1 MYFMSVN
8 NMNKNWDKN
17 AYLGASIHFYFIFF
31 FLLECLHGL

>member
-17 AYLGASIHFYFIFF
+17 AYLGASILFF
-31 FLLECLHGL
+31 FFT